1 MIANKRIIGI
11 RRFTKNVNNRI
22 VVDYGDTEKLVLLGV
37 IETAS
42 GREVKRENIE
52 EHLGHS
58 FELVKRYHFTESWD
72 HLKAHNDPAREG
84 YVLVYPDGFR
94 MKVKFEEYVRLHRII
109 TQVSTI
115 DIWEHLKN
123 GEPLDELVEQVPDE
137 FFDWVRETARDLT
150 IRYENI
156 ECDYLSYYEE
166 IILKAGGDDRKAFAE
181 EAKRYNHPGILF
193 SMLDSRDYS
202 QAIWR
207 MIRPQWSKPF
217 RKESL

>member
-22 VVDYGDTEKLVLLGV
+22 VVDYGDAEKLILLGI
-37 IETAS
+37 IETSS
-42 GREVKRENIE
+42 GREVKREDIE
-52 EHLGHS
+52 EHLEHS
-58 FELVKRYHFTESWD
+58 FELVKRYHFTESWG

-123 GEPLDELVEQVPDE
+123 DEPFDELLERVPDE
-137 FFDWVRETARDLT
+137 FYAWVKETTLNLAF
-150 IRYENI
+150 RYENV
-156 ECDYLSYYEE
+156 EKDYRSYYED
-166 IILKAGGDDRKAFAE
+166 IILKVGGDDRKAFAE

-193 SMLDSRDYS
+193 SMLDDRDYS

-217 RKESL
+217 RKDVD